1 MSSIAILIPTEG
13 DPSYVNITD
22 YKDLNKHVECSCGTI
37 VSHPSIECYAWVDDE
52 GLLVD
57 KAWNLRL
64 SGIMEYP
71 APLAGNGVIC
81 CSDSSGDNVD
91 VNKEVVDM
99 VEKFTGKQ
107 IVNLEEKTP
116 HDYHSEDEGMSRYA
130 R

>member
-13 DPSYVNITD
+13 DPSYVNITG
-22 YKDLNKHVECSCGTI
+22 YEDLNYHVECNCGTT
-37 VSHPSIECYAWVDDE
+37 VSHPSVDCYAWVDDE

-57 KAWNLRL
+57 KVWNPRL
-64 SGIMEYP
+64 SSIMEYP
-71 APLAGNGVIC
+71 TQLAGNGVIC

-99 VEKFTGKQ
+99 VEKLTGKQ

-116 HDYHSEDEGMSRYA
+116 HDYHGEDEGMSRYA